1 MENIEIRNGIYH
13 EDVRKSFRDI
23 IRIKHEVGFESFL
36 ETNYL
41 ASEVYFIDLIY
52 KQNKAMIKVY
62 EKIVTFHDI
71 SEGKAIT
78 EDIADQWY
86 EDKITRDHY
95 WYHKEYQSFLKE
107 RLEELNK
114 PEQPEPEPLDLSDT
128 STIETPLFN
137 NKFDNVKESTVIE
150 YFTKN
155 LVETKHI
162 SETDLFLFLDLAFD
176 KMKVPKQKIS
186 FEHLKTQQ
194 KIINVFY
201 NYYKITAGK
210 PYGKQKKYIN
220 LLCDY
225 FIGFEYDKIKTNF
238 AK

>member
-86 EDKITRDHY
+86 KDKITRDHY

-114 PEQPEPEPLDLSDT
+114 PQQPEPEPLDLSDSSAVEKIIYLNELGIIDFLRTKPEFIGSTNLMATFLSAITGEKSKTLQT
-128 STIETPLFN
+128 SLNRLIN
-137 NKFDNVKESTVIE
+137 NDTDD
-150 YFTKN
+150 KN
-155 LVETKHI
+155 H
-162 SETDLFLFLDLAFD
+162 
-176 KMKVPKQKIS
+176 PY
-186 FEHLKTQQ
+186 KTQKTVNKVRQ
-194 KIINVFY
+194 TLIN
-201 NYYKITAGK
+201 N
-210 PYGKQKKYIN
+210 N
-220 LLCDY
+220 
-225 FIGFEYDKIKTNF
+225 IKTK
-238 AK
+238 AS

>member
-114 PEQPEPEPLDLSDT
+114 PQQPEPEPLDLSDSSAVEKIIYLNELGIIDFLRTKPEFIGSTNLMATFLSAITGEKSKTLQT
-128 STIETPLFN
+128 SLNRLIN
-137 NKFDNVKESTVIE
+137 NDTDD
-150 YFTKN
+150 KN
-155 LVETKHI
+155 H
-162 SETDLFLFLDLAFD
+162 
-176 KMKVPKQKIS
+176 PY
-186 FEHLKTQQ
+186 KTQKTVNKVRQ
-194 KIINVFY
+194 TLIN
-201 NYYKITAGK
+201 N
-210 PYGKQKKYIN
+210 N
-220 LLCDY
+220 
-225 FIGFEYDKIKTNF
+225 IKTK
-238 AK
+238 AS

>member
-114 PEQPEPEPLDLSDT
+114 PQQPEPEPLDLSDSSAVEKIIYLNELGIIDFLRTKPAFIGSTNLMATFLSAITGEKSKTLQT
-128 STIETPLFN
+128 SLNRLIN
-137 NKFDNVKESTVIE
+137 NDTDD
-150 YFTKN
+150 KN
-155 LVETKHI
+155 H
-162 SETDLFLFLDLAFD
+162 
-176 KMKVPKQKIS
+176 PY
-186 FEHLKTQQ
+186 KTQKTVNKVRQ
-194 KIINVFY
+194 TLIN
-201 NYYKITAGK
+201 N
-210 PYGKQKKYIN
+210 N
-220 LLCDY
+220 
-225 FIGFEYDKIKTNF
+225 IKTK
-238 AK
+238 AS